1 MKVMLCTHNSGGVGK
16 TTLAVHLA
24 GYLSEW
30 GEVLLIDCDEQADS
44 WKFFMEKEPE
54 VPVDKG
60 SARGI
65 EVIANPERRS
75 LKKLKVKPNQFDYVI
90 IDIDTVLEN
99 TVQVI
104 LNADPNL
111 IFVPLNRAH
120 MYKSIDNL
128 ASVLEM
134 LERIDGNPVLPYS
147 VVIVPLG
154 IDKENIENE
163 LESIEY
169 NSEKYLVA
177 DSMNYLSSKMDE
189 AVYKGRKYIWD
200 YVDLQ
205 DNKNY
210 FEYLAFNASG

>member
-1 MKVMLCTHNSGGVGK
+1 MKVILCTHNSGGVGK

-30 GEVLLIDCDEQADS
+30 GEVLLVDCDEQADS
-44 WKFFMEKEPE
+44 WKFFMEKEPG
-54 VPVDKG
+54 VPVDQG

-75 LKKLKVKPNQFDYVI
+75 LKKLKVKPNQFDFIV

-104 LNADPNL
+104 LNAHPDL
-111 IFVPLNRAH
+111 IFIPLNRSH

-134 LERIDGNPVLPYS
+134 VGGIDGNPALPYS

-154 IDKENIENE
+154 IDKENIERE
-163 LESIEY
+163 LERIEY
-169 NSEKYLVA
+169 HSEQYLVA
-177 DSMNYLSSKMDE
+177 DSMEDLSTTMDK
-189 AVYKGRKYIWD
+189 VIYKDRKYIWD
-200 YVDLQ
+200 CVGLEH
-205 DNKNY
+205 NKNY
-210 FEYLAFNASG
+210 FKYLAFNTSC